1 MKMSPWLVKQTVII
15 KLVKNVRKGNWEI
28 KKKKK
33 GVVFIKFPDQRQA
46 KKVMLK
52 VRSYSPWK
60 GGQRAK
66 WG

>member
-1 MKMSPWLVKQTVII
+1 MKVSPWLVKQTVII

-33 GVVFIKFPDQRQA
+33 KKRVVFIKFPNQRQA

-52 VRSYSPWK
+52 VKLFTMERGSKS
-60 GGQRAK
+60 
-66 WG
+66 

>member
-33 GVVFIKFPDQRQA
+33 RVVFIKFPNQRQA

-52 VRSYSPWK
+52 VKLFTMERGSKS
-60 GGQRAK
+60 
-66 WG
+66 